1 MSNEELIRY
10 LESKEIDGS
19 EGPESLDYDISD
31 DVENWEGEVFTRSG
45 SSKCCIVFKDKKF
58 VIKWTCDRNGADSD
72 KDEALDEVRIY
83 EHAKAQGLEMFFPKT
98 EVFAEI
104 NGVFFIRQEMVDISC
119 SDLPSITERKYAK
132 QSRTASEKIM
142 NKVQAAFDEVR
153 HGRYCRTLNQTWVS
167 MALVL
172 YGKNIVKKFCEFAQK
187 EGINDLHDGNIG
199 YKNNRPI
206 LLDFS
211 GFERD

>member
-1 MSNEELIRY
+1 MSNEDLIRY
-10 LESKEIDGS
+10 LEAKGIDGS
-19 EGPESLDYDISD
+19 EDPDSLDYDISD
-31 DVENWEGEVFTRSG
+31 DVEDWDGDVYVRCG
-45 SSKCCIVFKDKKF
+45 ASKCCIIFRDEKF
-58 VIKWTCDRNGADSD
+58 VIKWTCDRRGEDAD

-104 NGVFFIRQEMVDISC
+104 NGVTYVRQEMVDNSC
-119 SDLPSITERKYAK
+119 SDLPYSLEKKYAE
-132 QSRTASEKIM
+132 QSRTASDKIK
-142 NKVQAAFDEVR
+142 NKVQQAFDEVR
-153 HGRYCRTLNQTWVS
+153 HGRYSRVLNHTWVS

-172 YGKNIVKKFCEFAQK
+172 YGKNVVKKFCEFAQK
-187 EGINDLHDGNIG
+187 EGINDLHDSNIG

>member
-10 LESKEIDGS
+10 LESKGIDGS
-19 EGPESLDYDISD
+19 EDPDSISCDIDD
-31 DVENWEGEVFTRSG
+31 DVSEWEGTVFTRSG
-45 SSKCCIVFKDKKF
+45 ASKCCIIFRDEKF
-58 VIKWTCDRNGADSD
+58 VIKWTCDRRGEDED

-104 NGVFFIRQEMVDISC
+104 NGVVYVRQEMVDVSC
-119 SDLPSITERKYAK
+119 SDLSYPMQHKYAE

-142 NKVQAAFDEVR
+142 KKVQAAFDEIR
-153 HGRYCRTLNQTWVS
+153 HGRYCRTLNRTWVA

-172 YGKNIVKKFCEFAQK
+172 YGKNLVKKFCEFAQK
-187 EGINDLHDGNIG
+187 EGINDLHESNIG
-199 YKNNRPI
+199 YKDNRPI

-211 GFERD
+211 GFERS

>member
-10 LESKEIDGS
+10 LESKGIDGS
-19 EGPESLDYDISD
+19 EDPDSLSCDIDD
-31 DVENWEGEVFTRSG
+31 DVSEWEGTVFVRSG
-45 SSKCCIVFKDKKF
+45 ASKCCIVFRDEKF
-58 VIKWTCDRNGADSD
+58 VIKWTCDRRGEDADR
-72 KDEALDEVRIY
+72 DEALDEVRIY

-104 NGVFFIRQEMVDISC
+104 NGVVYVQQEMVDVSC
-119 SDLPSITERKYAK
+119 SDLSYPMLKKYTD

-142 NKVQAAFDEVR
+142 KKVQAAFDEIR
-153 HGRYCRTLNQTWVS
+153 HGRYCRTLNRTWVA

-172 YGKNIVKKFCEFAQK
+172 YGKNLVKKFCEFAQK
-187 EGINDLHDGNIG
+187 EGINDLHESNIG
-199 YKNNRPI
+199 YKDNRPI

-211 GFERD
+211 GFERS